1 MTAPGPPHRRHIHI
15 ESGPLCLDYQAS
27 AEHAES
33 VAQALAQRFPDVEVT
48 IDDDVDDD
56 LPHLPCARLWD

>member
-15 ESGPLCLDYQAS
+15 EAGPLRLDYQAS

-33 VAQALAQRFPDVEVT
+33 VAQALSQRFPDVEVT